1 MLPRART
8 GLPRTRRCLL
18 TEPTRQ
24 RRGRAIAMT
33 DPDIDEFLTTERTC
47 RVATAGQDGRPHV
60 APLWFV
66 WDGTS
71 LWLNSVVRSQRW
83 TDLERDPRIAVV
95 IDAGVEFGE
104 LRGVEL
110 SGAVVPVGDIPRTPT
125 PDPAVAAAEQ
135 LFARKYAGR
144 DEFTPDGR
152 HAWLRLT
159 PDKLVSWDFRKLA
172 RPSR

>member
-1 MLPRART
+1 M
-8 GLPRTRRCLL
+8 

-33 DPDIDEFLTTERTC
+33 PAEVDEFLATERTC
-47 RVATAGQDGRPHV
+47 RVATASRDGRPHV

-83 TDLERDPRIAVV
+83 TDLARDPRIAVV
-95 IDAGVEFGE
+95 VDAGVEYSE

-110 SGAVVPVGDIPRTPT
+110 SGAVAPVGDVPRTAA
-125 PDPAVAAAEQ
+125 PDPDLATPER
-135 LFARKYAGR
+135 LFARKYMGGA
-144 DEFTPDGR
+144 EYVPDGR

-172 RPSR
+172 GLSR